1 MLIGGDLVQSNR
13 RPNRYMKT
21 LKFSDTLVPL
31 VLSGAKDSTW
41 RLFDDKD
48 LRKGDELSLV
58 NKDTGEQFAKAHIV
72 FVQEKQLNKLDDTD
86 QDGHELYES
95 EEKMLEDFRKY
106 YGDRVTLESM
116 VKVIKFKLAE

>member
-1 MLIGGDLVQSNR
+1 
-13 RPNRYMKT
+13 MKT